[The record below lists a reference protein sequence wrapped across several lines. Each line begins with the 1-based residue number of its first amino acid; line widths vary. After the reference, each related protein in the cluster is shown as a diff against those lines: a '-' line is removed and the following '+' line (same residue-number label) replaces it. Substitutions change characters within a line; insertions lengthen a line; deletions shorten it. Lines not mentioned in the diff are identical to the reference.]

1 MRGKN
6 QRKSG
11 EKKRAGSGGA
21 AGRKSDAGAGRGLKS
36 RILYAAAV
44 LVTLVVAVTH
54 DAEFPRFL
62 LGFEILLAVAL
73 YVCVRMLASGLEAE
87 VYLPSTAM
95 RRGELFEIR
104 ATLRNRRI
112 LPAADVTVEVVCR
125 DMFTDE
131 VNTLRSPAMVDG
143 RGTAEVVF
151 RLKAEHCGVISIL
164 NSDVRVKDYLGLFC
178 RECAVRASAVE
189 YTSLPQWGTG
199 EDEETRTPGKTAG
212 EGDGD
217 VRSIGDDLSEIGDIR
232 EYRKG
237 DMIHSIHWKLSAR
250 FDQLMVR
257 DPGDTSETT
266 FLIFLD
272 LYPGENGVSRGEM
285 DMFYDK
291 AAAMSWEMLRAGLRH
306 DVLWAR
312 EQILVRYTVR
322 DEASFREMLL
332 ALIHTPLSGIHT
344 DLDTLYKERS
354 EDETYREAGRLSLAQ
369 TRSGSPNG

>member
-1 MRGKN
+1 MKGKN
-6 QRKSG
+6 QRK
-11 EKKRAGSGGA
+11 AGSKTGV
-21 AGRKSDAGAGRGLKS
+21 GAGRGLKS

-44 LVTLVVAVTH
+44 LVTLAAAVTH
-54 DAEFPRFL
+54 NAEFPRFL

-87 VYLPSTAM
+87 VYLPSSTM

-112 LPAADVTVEVVCR
+112 LPAADATVVVVCR
-125 DMFTDE
+125 DMFADE
-131 VNTLRSPAMVDG
+131 TYTLGSPAMVDG

-164 NSDVRVKDYLGLFC
+164 NSDVQVKDYLGLFC
-178 RECAVRASAVE
+178 RECTVRTSAVE

-199 EDEETRTPGKTAG
+199 KDEETRTPGKSAG

-217 VRSIGDDLSEIGDIR
+217 VRSIGDNLSEIGDIR

-257 DPGDTSETT
+257 DPGDTSEAT

-306 DVLWAR
+306 EVLWAR
-312 EQILVRYTVR
+312 EQMLVRYTVR

-332 ALIHTPLSGIHT
+332 ALIHTPLSGIHM
-344 DLDTLYKERS
+344 DLDTLYKEQS

>member
-6 QRKSG
+6 QGK
-11 EKKRAGSGGA
+11 AD
-21 AGRKSDAGAGRGLKS
+21 GRTCMGAGRNLKS
-36 RILYAAAV
+36 RMLYAAAV
-44 LVTLVVAVTH
+44 FVTFAAAVTH

-62 LGFEILLAVAL
+62 LGFEILLAIAL
-73 YVCVRMLASGLEAE
+73 YVCARMLASGLEAE
-87 VYLPSTAM
+87 VRLPSAAM
-95 RRGELFEIR
+95 RRGEMFEIR
-104 ATLRNRRI
+104 VILRNRRSF
-112 LPAADVTVEVVCR
+112 PAADVTVKVVCR
-125 DMFTDE
+125 DMFADV

-151 RLKAEHCGVISIL
+151 RLKAEHCGVINIPDC
-164 NSDVRVKDYLGLFC
+164 DVRVKDYLGLFC
-178 RECAVRASAVE
+178 RKCTVRLFDVE
-189 YTSLPQWGTG
+189 YTSLPYWGIG
-199 EDEETRTPGKTAG
+199 EEDENRMIGKSAG
-212 EGDGD
+212 GGDGD
-217 VRSIGDDLSEIGDIR
+217 VRSIGDDLSEIADIR

-291 AAAMSWEMLRAGLRH
+291 AADMSWELLRAGMRH
-306 DVLWAR
+306 DILWAR

-332 ALIHTPLSGIHT
+332 ALIRTPLSEIHM
-344 DLDTLYKERS
+344 DLNTLYKEQS
-354 EDETYREAGRLSLAQ
+354 EDETYTEAGRLSLAQ
-369 TRSGSPNG
+369 TKSGGPNS

>member
-1 MRGKN
+1 MREKN
-6 QRKSG
+6 QRK
-11 EKKRAGSGGA
+11 AGGKTGVGS
-21 AGRKSDAGAGRGLKS
+21 GRGLKS
-36 RILYAAAV
+36 RILYTAAV
-44 LVTLVVAVTH
+44 LVTLAAAVTH

-112 LPAADVTVEVVCR
+112 LPAADVTV
-125 DMFTDE
+125 DLFTDE
-131 VNTLRSPAMVDG
+131 INTLRSPAMVDG

-178 RECAVRASAVE
+178 RECTVHASAVE

-199 EDEETRTPGKTAG
+199 EDEESRTPGKSAG

-257 DPGDTSETT
+257 DPGDTADTT
-266 FLIFLD
+266 FLVFLD
-272 LYPGENGVSRGEM
+272 LYPGENGVPRSEM

-312 EQILVRYTVR
+312 EQMLVRHTVR

-332 ALIHTPLSGIHT
+332 ALIHTPLSGIHM
-344 DLDTLYKERS
+344 DLDTLYKEQS